1 MAREVDK
8 RTMQAWLGHP
18 HQYVFDNSTDFEGKM
33 KRLVD
38 RISYIVGLPTN
49 LSRRSYKYLLKKRPN
64 EGDFPSDVKFQKFE
78 VEKAYITNQD
88 GDKET
93 DYSFIRKRTTIDEK
107 GNPGG
112 SSYQL
117 TTVQGTPSGE
127 VIEQKRIITGRE
139 YTATYKA
146 RDVKRHV
153 VQQLRI
159 SFLYKLQ
166 SFTIH
171 VSRRSAEYAPQCRTS
186 LDVT

>member
-18 HQYVFDNSTDFEGKM
+18 HQYVFDNTTDFEGKM

-38 RISYIVGLPTN
+38 RISYLVGLPTN
-49 LSRRSYKYLLKKRPN
+49 LSRRSYKYLLKKQPKDI
-64 EGDFPSDVKFQKFE
+64 DFPAEVKFQKFE

-93 DYSFIRKRTTIDEK
+93 DYSFIRKRTTIDEN
-107 GNPGG
+107 GNSGG

-117 TTVQGTPSGE
+117 TTVQGTPNGE
-127 VIEQKRIITGRE
+127 VIEQKRIISGRE
-139 YTATYKA
+139 YSATYKA
-146 RDVKRHV
+146 RDAKRHV

-159 SFLYKLQ
+159 SFLYKNQ

-171 VSRRSAEYAPQCRTS
+171 VSENRVDVS
-186 LDVT
+186 L